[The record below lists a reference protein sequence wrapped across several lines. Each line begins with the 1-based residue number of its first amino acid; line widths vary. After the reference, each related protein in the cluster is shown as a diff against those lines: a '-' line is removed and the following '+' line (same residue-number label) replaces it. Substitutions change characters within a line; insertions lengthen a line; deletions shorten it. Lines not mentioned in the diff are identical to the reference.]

1 MQEIILS
8 EEYLVNVDGT
18 SEGSQ
23 QKYFKDG
30 IWYKKDFFGGEGQAE
45 ELASLLL
52 SCSNLEPSQYV
63 MYQQIRLNYSD
74 GCCSEDFLK
83 PNEQFV
89 TIYRLYAN
97 MRGRNIAQDLVAMK
111 KEDRCR
117 YVLDFMQEVTGLDLH
132 TYFANVMM
140 LDKIIRNEDRHFN
153 NVGVI
158 FDGSTFK
165 EAPIFDNGKSFF
177 VGNYSVKAGLSIS
190 ENIKRTSAKS
200 FSGSFEWNSA
210 FFEEYRTISFDWN
223 LFREKVD
230 YAKFGKLPFAKELLE
245 FQEKEVDSFREK

>member
-63 MYQQIRLNYSD
+63 MYKQIRLNHSN
-74 GCCSEDFLK
+74 GCCSEDFLQ

-89 TIYRLYAN
+89 TIYRLYVN
-97 MRGRNIAQDLVAMK
+97 MRGLTSCRLQKSCWSFKKKRLTVSGKNEYTIRCMK
-111 KEDRCR
+111 
-117 YVLDFMQEVTGLDLH
+117 
-132 TYFANVMM
+132 
-140 LDKIIRNEDRHFN
+140 
-153 NVGVI
+153 
-158 FDGSTFK
+158 
-165 EAPIFDNGKSFF
+165 
-177 VGNYSVKAGLSIS
+177 
-190 ENIKRTSAKS
+190 
-200 FSGSFEWNSA
+200 
-210 FFEEYRTISFDWN
+210 
-223 LFREKVD
+223 RE
-230 YAKFGKLPFAKELLE
+230 
-245 FQEKEVDSFREK
+245 RR